1 MSAYLK
7 SKKVMID
14 LDKLEEL
21 SEPNENWKILIGEN
35 RQKNEDFA
43 VSCFG
48 RIYSTK
54 HNKIVKQYNNPKTGY
69 NYFYLNDYGSTSYNT
84 MHTHR
89 AVALTWLDFPTNLDD
104 SDYYVVDHINEIKT
118 DNRKC
123 NLQWISQQVNVT
135 RATAIKRRTESLK
148 KTVEIRKKMQEKDAM
163 IEKLTLENRL
173 LRAKLLKYEDTILL
187 DDLVATKSKKEKP
200 KKQKFDY
207 KQLLQ

>member
-1 MSAYLK
+1 
-7 SKKVMID
+7 MIN

-21 SEPNENWKILIGEN
+21 SEPNENWKILISEN

-43 VSCFG
+43 VSNFG

-69 NYFYLNDYGSTSYNT
+69 NYFFIGSYGTGDNRT
-84 MHTHR
+84 MNVHR
-89 AVALTWLDFPTNLDD
+89 AVALTWLGYPTFLKDDFP
-104 SDYYVVDHINEIKT
+104 VVDHINEIKT
-118 DNRKC
+118 DNRAN
-123 NLQWISQQVNVT
+123 NLQWITQQENVT
-135 RATAIKRRTESLK
+135 RATAIKRRVETLK
-148 KTVEIRKKMQEKDAM
+148 KTVETRKKMQEKDAM

-187 DDLVATKSKKEKP
+187 DDLVETKPKKEKP